1 MKEATWGEIA
11 QKIKDA
17 FDYEAS
23 HDSAS
28 MEFSKCVYR
37 QVLDIYENWA
47 QAYGSGFCHSLE
59 DLGVFT
65 KDEMERIDRHVNGR
79 QSSCRKSLSMLVQI
93 FSIKENGDKK

>member
-28 MEFSKCVYR
+28 MEFSKCVCR

-47 QAYGSGFCHSLE
+47 QAYGSGFCRSLE

-79 QSSCRKSLSMLVQI
+79 QSSCRKSLSMLVQT
-93 FSIKENGDKK
+93 FSIKESEEK